1 MTSLPNNQCTV
12 SSCFHSDKPW
22 ILIFPDARAYY
33 FRQILHNFDDNTCIQ
48 ILQMHLPALQHNPDS
63 RIYIDDKTLPDEKPD
78 ASAPG
83 VEYTAALS
91 LAMKAMF
98 DAQER
103 REKHWRWIIDQAGLE
118 VVEIRKFTKFDD
130 SVIVAKRRYQDQ
142 WR

>member
-1 MTSLPNNQCTV
+1 MTSLQT
-12 SSCFHSDKPW
+12 SLS
-22 ILIFPDARAYY
+22 ILSLSTFTTNPSVLTCPDARAYY
-33 FRQILHNFDDNTCIQ
+33 FRQILHNFDDDTCIQ
-48 ILQMHLPALQHNPDS
+48 ILQMHLPALLNNPNS

-78 ASAPG
+78 AGAPG

-103 REKHWRWIIDQAGLE
+103 REKHWRWLLDQAGME
-118 VVEIRKFTKFDD
+118 IVEIRKFTKFDD
-130 SVIVAKRRYQDQ
+130 SVIIAKRRYQDE

>member
-1 MTSLPNNQCTV
+1 
-12 SSCFHSDKPW
+12 
-22 ILIFPDARAYY
+22 
-33 FRQILHNFDDNTCIQ
+33 
-48 ILQMHLPALQHNPDS
+48 MHLPALLKNPDS

-83 VEYTAALS
+83 AEYTAAAS
-91 LAMKAMF
+91 LASKAMF

-103 REKHWRWIIDQAGLE
+103 REKHWRWLLDQAGME
-118 VVEIRKFTKFDD
+118 VVDIRRYTKFHD

>member
-1 MTSLPNNQCTV
+1 MTMHRTCNTD
-12 SSCFHSDKPW
+12 HHA
-22 ILIFPDARAYY
+22 DARAYY
-33 FRQILHNFDDNTCIQ
+33 FRQILHNLDDTTCIQ
-48 ILQMHLPALQHNPDS
+48 ILQMHLPALLNNPDS

-78 ASAPG
+78 AGAPG

-130 SVIVAKRRYQDQ
+130 SVIIAKRRHQDQ